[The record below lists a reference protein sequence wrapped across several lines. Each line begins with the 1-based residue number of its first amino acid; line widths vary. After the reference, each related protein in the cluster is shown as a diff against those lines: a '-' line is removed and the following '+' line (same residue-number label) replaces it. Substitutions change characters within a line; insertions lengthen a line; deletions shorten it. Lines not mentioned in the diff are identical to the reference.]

1 MKAMAWIEPQD
12 LQGAL
17 AAAAEAGTLVK
28 AGGVDVSDRLKEHLD
43 EPQALVNIR
52 NLRELDFVRTD
63 GEALVLGPLVTLA
76 RLAADERVPRALAE
90 AALHAATPQIRAMA
104 TLGGNLAQRPR
115 CWYFRSE
122 HFHCRRKGGA
132 TCYAHD
138 GENEEHAVFDNQ
150 ICAIVHPSA
159 AATALVALGAT
170 VKLKTAKAER
180 SLAIEQLFVS
190 PGSDVT
196 RENVLARGE
205 LIVEVR
211 VPISKAPSAYIKLME
226 KQSFD
231 WPLAEAAVRLGPQP
245 RIVLGAAAPVPLRAL
260 KAEQAIA
267 GHARIDEALAAQA
280 AKLAVQ
286 GATPL
291 SKNAHKVTLLEVA
304 VRRALL
310 AAGGAA

>member
-1 MKAMAWIEPQD
+1 MKALAWIEPSD

-17 AAAAEAGTLVK
+17 AAAAEPGTLVK
-28 AGGVDVSDRLKEHLD
+28 AGGVDVGDRLKEHLD

-52 NLRELDFVRTD
+52 NLRELDFVRAERD
-63 GEALVLGPLVTLA
+63 ALVFGPLVTLA
-76 RLAADERVPRALAE
+76 RLAADDRVPRALAE
-90 AALHAATPQIRAMA
+90 AALQAATPQIRAMA

-115 CWYFRSE
+115 CWYFRRE
-122 HFHCRRKGGA
+122 DFHCRKKGGE
-132 TCYAHD
+132 TCFAHD

-150 ICAIVHPSA
+150 VCAIVHPSA
-159 AATALVALGAT
+159 TATALVALGAT
-170 VKLKTAKAER
+170 LKLKSAKAER
-180 SLAIEQLFVS
+180 SMPAGEFFS
-190 PGSDVT
+190 HADVL
-196 RENVLARGE
+196 RENVLERGE

-211 VPISKAPSAYIKLME
+211 VPITKAPSAYIKLME

-231 WPLAEAAVRLGPQP
+231 WPLAEAAVWLGPQP
-245 RIVLGAAAPVPLRAL
+245 RIVLGAAAAVPLRAP

-267 GHARIDEALAAQA
+267 GKRIDQALAAQA

-291 SKNAHKVTLLEVA
+291 SKNGHKVLLLEVA